1 MFSESECMKI
11 LNQGEVKYNI
21 EEVKTIRDLLVSLA
35 TIEFDQFNELKRT
48 DKV

>member
-21 EEVKTIRDLLVSLA
+21 EEVRSIRDLLVSLA
-35 TIEFDQFNELKRT
+35 TIEFDQFNESKRI